1 MTSSHNYG
9 VNTLSLKGGNHDAT
23 RNYLEVLIYL
33 AVLGMLVLSLQLL
46 LRMARTQMQPRPKY
60 VKPDPL
66 FKDFGKGQN
75 WSWDWV
81 MVFAVR
87 SPDDYVSDYQRRFT
101 LRRVVERLE
110 SGGLETK
117 LYKSYTYDKIFC
129 KIRCSADRL
138 KDQAAEVCYPLLLDE
153 TQVVARIEKGR
164 KKPDGEWKWYPR
176 RAGWLLT
183 GENEDGEKVEREQ
196 DNAIVDTEGQSDYPY
211 QRFIYGK
218 FDKRPDLQHPS
229 VYVTYPAS
237 NSIFRSVDRLKL
249 IEGIMEADPKKRGC
263 NLQLKEL
270 LARGACLAIYPLHDD
285 DELQTIQD
293 RWLTPCDPPWAQ
305 PIVMVKDY
313 FGEKVGMYFLF
324 LGTYSTW
331 LFYAAG
337 IGVASFGL
345 ELLGGQYLTW
355 ATAAC
360 GICMSLWT
368 TLFLECWKGEEARAK
383 LEWGMTGFEE
393 TEEDRTEFEGREI
406 HSPVTGLPDAYFPPR
421 DKVKRILG
429 SYIQI
434 VLCIFYVS
442 CVNAGIFYVHA
453 YVSRYPLRNYVD
465 FHHLADGPF
474 GVPTVVT
481 NLALALLIQWTNALF
496 MPFAT
501 RMTRVENHRTETDF
515 EDQLIAKVFL
525 FQFVNS
531 NGALF
536 YVAMAQGPL
545 TRGIGAKQP
554 WKTRRFDCAPYCL
567 EHVSYLLG
575 TIFIVR
581 VVLGNWNEVVAPFLT
596 RLRRDAA
603 RRRGHD
609 EDDAEYE
616 DPASSSIR
624 KRQVSPAE
632 EQFEKDDYG
641 SLDIFD
647 DYGELVVQFGYA
659 TLFVSAFPLAPVFA
673 CVNNFIEIR
682 VDGWKMCQN
691 TKRPWPKGAEDIG
704 TWESVLTVV
713 AILGTIT
720 NSIMITQTSPAFTN
734 VTSSYRL
741 VAFVVLEWILIGAKI
756 VLMSVIDDV
765 PEDVELQEQRQEFLV
780 TKIIV
785 DEADEEI
792 DLEDDEFI
800 EIDEP
805 KVYQSDPCL
814 REDAGGGDED
824 DGPGGEKKEA
834 DAEE

>member
-368 TLFLECWKGEEARAK
+368 TLFLECATARKPNVRSLLLLDGEE
-383 LEWGMTGFEE
+383 
-393 TEEDRTEFEGREI
+393 I
-406 HSPVTGLPDAYFPPR
+406 
-421 DKVKRILG
+421 
-429 SYIQI
+429 
-434 VLCIFYVS
+434 
-442 CVNAGIFYVHA
+442 
-453 YVSRYPLRNYVD
+453 
-465 FHHLADGPF
+465 
-474 GVPTVVT
+474 
-481 NLALALLIQWTNALF
+481 
-496 MPFAT
+496 
-501 RMTRVENHRTETDF
+501 
-515 EDQLIAKVFL
+515 
-525 FQFVNS
+525 
-531 NGALF
+531 
-536 YVAMAQGPL
+536 
-545 TRGIGAKQP
+545 
-554 WKTRRFDCAPYCL
+554 RR
-567 EHVSYLLG
+567 H
-575 TIFIVR
+575 
-581 VVLGNWNEVVAPFLT
+581 
-596 RLRRDAA
+596 RRD
-603 RRRGHD
+603 GNCG
-609 EDDAEYE
+609 
-616 DPASSSIR
+616 
-624 KRQVSPAE
+624 
-632 EQFEKDDYG
+632 G
-641 SLDIFD
+641 SM
-647 DYGELVVQFGYA
+647 A
-659 TLFVSAFPLAPVFA
+659 
-673 CVNNFIEIR
+673 
-682 VDGWKMCQN
+682 W
-691 TKRPWPKGAEDIG
+691 
-704 TWESVLTVV
+704 
-713 AILGTIT
+713 
-720 NSIMITQTSPAFTN
+720 
-734 VTSSYRL
+734 
-741 VAFVVLEWILIGAKI
+741 
-756 VLMSVIDDV
+756 
-765 PEDVELQEQRQEFLV
+765 
-780 TKIIV
+780 
-785 DEADEEI
+785 
-792 DLEDDEFI
+792 
-800 EIDEP
+800 
-805 KVYQSDPCL
+805 
-814 REDAGGGDED
+814 
-824 DGPGGEKKEA
+824 
-834 DAEE
+834 